1 LEDWN
6 IGASTSTLQLKDQDV
21 NIGILEHSN
30 IGRTIEMSILEYWN
44 SGASTFCFYS
54 LIERSRCEYWHING
68 VFFFLIYFFSFEI
81 FPSHCLSMHNN
92 VFNAL

>member
-1 LEDWN
+1 MSIGRLE

-44 SGASTFCFYS
+44 IGASTS
-54 LIERSRCEYWHING
+54 TSTL
-68 VFFFLIYFFSFEI
+68 
-81 FPSHCLSMHNN
+81 
-92 VFNAL
+92 

>member
-44 SGASTFCFYS
+44 IGASTS
-54 LIERSRCEYWHING
+54 TSSSTSTL
-68 VFFFLIYFFSFEI
+68 
-81 FPSHCLSMHNN
+81 
-92 VFNAL
+92 